1 MRLRNIFILL
11 FAALT
16 FGCGQSKHIRQSL
29 DYASAIMNEHPDSAR
44 AILANMERSALKSRA
59 LRARHAL
66 LYSQALDKCYVDTDN
81 DSLTSVALDYYK
93 SHGTDHE
100 RALAYFYNARV
111 KIYGV
116 QPTEEIIENF
126 IAAQHY
132 AENTDD
138 THLKGLLCFYI
149 GRLYYKQLSIEEAL
163 DNFDKAATYFEEIN
177 HRRNLMLSLQ
187 YKGICQNVL
196 KMYDEAI
203 ATHTKNKELALELKD
218 TSVLLHNIQ
227 ITVSAKDRKEG
238 NKSNKKELIN
248 ELLEASNKYNNGIIY
263 SVHYS
268 LLSDLYYNI
277 KDYDS
282 AKYYA
287 LKEYHKNRR
296 SQVDIGIIYRLGM
309 IEYAM
314 NNKDEAYL
322 KLKEY
327 INLKDSLNTEKQ
339 KSLVQS
345 LEQKYKAKY
354 LKESLEQ
361 LQKQHRMTNT
371 IYALSVI
378 LVLIAGVF
386 TFRRY
391 RHTAKE
397 RARKIEELEQYVEQ
411 GNSKYTEL
419 QEKYNTIAKEI
430 ERLDKNKSQQSS
442 RVLDVLKNRIESLQ
456 TLSNLAATY
465 GVTNTSKFYNKFQ
478 EHIRLSN
485 NKNQELMADVIT
497 IADLLNYG
505 VITHLRKCHP
515 SLTDYELC
523 YCAFIT
529 LGFGTESIRL
539 LFNHSNINSIYTTR
553 AKIRNK
559 LGISNTLGVSL
570 EGYIEEMCEKLKS
583 AEIEGGGI

>member
-29 DYASAIMNEHPDSAR
+29 DYASSIMKEHPDSAR

-66 LYSQALDKCYVDTDN
+66 LYAQAMDKCYVDTDN

-93 SHGTDHE
+93 YHGTDHE

-149 GRLYYKQLSIEEAL
+149 GKLYYKQLSIEEAL

-227 ITVSAKDRKEG
+227 ITVSNKDRKEG

-248 ELLEASNKYNNGIIY
+248 ELL
-263 SVHYS
+263 
-268 LLSDLYYNI
+268 
-277 KDYDS
+277 
-282 AKYYA
+282 
-287 LKEYHKNRR
+287 
-296 SQVDIGIIYRLGM
+296 
-309 IEYAM
+309 
-314 NNKDEAYL
+314 
-322 KLKEY
+322 
-327 INLKDSLNTEKQ
+327 
-339 KSLVQS
+339 
-345 LEQKYKAKY
+345 
-354 LKESLEQ
+354 
-361 LQKQHRMTNT
+361 
-371 IYALSVI
+371 
-378 LVLIAGVF
+378 
-386 TFRRY
+386 
-391 RHTAKE
+391 
-397 RARKIEELEQYVEQ
+397 
-411 GNSKYTEL
+411 
-419 QEKYNTIAKEI
+419 
-430 ERLDKNKSQQSS
+430 
-442 RVLDVLKNRIESLQ
+442 
-456 TLSNLAATY
+456 
-465 GVTNTSKFYNKFQ
+465 
-478 EHIRLSN
+478 
-485 NKNQELMADVIT
+485 
-497 IADLLNYG
+497 
-505 VITHLRKCHP
+505 
-515 SLTDYELC
+515 
-523 YCAFIT
+523 
-529 LGFGTESIRL
+529 
-539 LFNHSNINSIYTTR
+539 
-553 AKIRNK
+553 
-559 LGISNTLGVSL
+559 
-570 EGYIEEMCEKLKS
+570 
-583 AEIEGGGI
+583 

>member
-1 MRLRNIFILL
+1 
-11 FAALT
+11 
-16 FGCGQSKHIRQSL
+16 
-29 DYASAIMNEHPDSAR
+29 
-44 AILANMERSALKSRA
+44 
-59 LRARHAL
+59 
-66 LYSQALDKCYVDTDN
+66 
-81 DSLTSVALDYYK
+81 
-93 SHGTDHE
+93 
-100 RALAYFYNARV
+100 
-111 KIYGV
+111 
-116 QPTEEIIENF
+116 
-126 IAAQHY
+126 
-132 AENTDD
+132 
-138 THLKGLLCFYI
+138 
-149 GRLYYKQLSIEEAL
+149 
-163 DNFDKAATYFEEIN
+163 
-177 HRRNLMLSLQ
+177 
-187 YKGICQNVL
+187 
-196 KMYDEAI
+196 MYDEAI

-227 ITVSAKDRKEG
+227 ITVSAKDSKEG
-238 NKSNKKELIN
+238 NKSNKKELID

-263 SVHYS
+263 SDHYP
-268 LLSDLYYNI
+268 LLSSLYYDI

-314 NNKDEAYL
+314 NNKDEAHL

-354 LKESLEQ
+354 LKESLEH

-378 LVLIAGVF
+378 LALIVGVF

-391 RHTAKE
+391 RHAAKE

-419 QEKYNTIAKEI
+419 QEKYDTIAKEI

>member
-1 MRLRNIFILL
+1 M
-11 FAALT
+11 
-16 FGCGQSKHIRQSL
+16 K
-29 DYASAIMNEHPDSAR
+29 EHPDSAR

-66 LYSQALDKCYVDTDN
+66 LYSQAMDKCYVDTDN

-100 RALAYFYNARV
+100 KALAYYYNGIV
-111 KIYGV
+111 VLNKNGE
-116 QPTEEIIENF
+116 TEQIIGNMV
-126 IAAQHY
+126 AAQHY

-138 THLKGLLCFYI
+138 TYLKGLISFI
-149 GRLYYKQLSIEEAL
+149 VGKQYYNQLSFEEAL

-196 KMYDEAI
+196 EMYDEAI
-203 ATHTKNKELALELKD
+203 ATHSKNKELALELKD

-227 ITVSAKDRKEG
+227 ITVSAKHRKEG

-263 SVHYS
+263 SDYYP
-268 LLSDLYYNI
+268 LLSSLYYDI

-282 AKYYA
+282 AKYYV
-287 LKEYHKNRR
+287 LEEYHKNRI
-296 SQVDIGIIYRLGM
+296 SQADIGKIYRLGM

-391 RHTAKE
+391 RHAAKE

-442 RVLDVLKNRIESLQ
+442 RVLDVLKNRIESLHK
-456 TLSNLAATY
+456 LSDLAATY

-497 IADLLNYG
+497 IADLLNNG